1 MLRRVTILLCLLAL
15 SGSLSAQMVLI
26 PQQVRDS
33 VNMQTTVA
41 DSPLIASNGGKVAMG
56 TVAED
61 GGVWSGV
68 VTLQNK
74 GDKPLVITRI
84 TTTCGCLQAKPE
96 SKVLAAGASCKVELR
111 FNPRGRI
118 GAVSQRVM
126 IYSSLSDS
134 KPTAIVE
141 VSGVVRASADRAS
154 DYPYSHG
161 ALLLRSEKVT
171 VEGRGVV
178 RVACYNSGDKPLTI
192 SADPL
197 LSPAGV
203 SVTTEPSPLAPK
215 SEGDLV
221 IRFEREI
228 DDRDNALYLK
238 GLDVT
243 PRERRIEL
251 IKKNR

>member
-1 MLRRVTILLCLLAL
+1 MLTL
-15 SGSLSAQMVLI
+15 SGNLSAQMVLI

-33 VNMQTTVA
+33 VNMQTTVV
-41 DSPLIASNGGKVAMG
+41 DSPLVASDGGRVAMG

-61 GGVWSGV
+61 GEAWRGVA
-68 VTLQNK
+68 TLQNK
-74 GDKPLVITRI
+74 GEKPLVITRI
-84 TTTCGCLQAKPE
+84 TTTCGCLQATPE
-96 SKVLAAGASCKVELR
+96 CKVLAAGASCRLELK

-141 VSGVVRASADRAS
+141 VTGVVRASADRAS

-171 VEGRGVV
+171 VEGMGAV
-178 RVACYNSGDKPLTI
+178 RVACFNGGDKPLTI
-192 SADPL
+192 SVDPL

-221 IRFEREI
+221 IRFEQEI

>member
-1 MLRRVTILLCLLAL
+1 MLRRVTILLSLLAL
-15 SGSLSAQMVLI
+15 SGNLSAQMVLI

-33 VNMQTTVA
+33 VNMQMTVA
-41 DSPLIASNGGKVAMG
+41 ESPLVASDSGKVAMG
-56 TVAED
+56 TVSED

-84 TTTCGCLQAKPE
+84 TTTCGCLQAEPE
-96 SKVLAAGASCKVELR
+96 SQVLAAGESGKLELR
-111 FNPRGRI
+111 FNPRSRI

-141 VSGVVRASADRAS
+141 VTGVVRAGTDRTS
-154 DYPYSHG
+154 DYPYPHG
-161 ALLLRSEKVT
+161 ALMLRSEKVT

-203 SVTTEPSPLAPK
+203 SVTTEPMPLAPK

-221 IRFEREI
+221 IRFEREM

-238 GLDVT
+238 GVGVT